1 MGRGEALFPSSLRF
15 SIFYVLLIAYQALA
29 GSIGINYGQVADN
42 LPSPEDVVPLV
53 KAVGATRLKLYD
65 TDPKVLKA
73 FGNTNVEF
81 IVSVP
86 NEYLS
91 KIKDPAKAQA
101 WVKQNVQAYLPA
113 TKITCIAVGNEVLTF
128 NDTTLSG
135 NLLPAMQSVHA
146 ALVSLNLDKQVTI
159 LEFHVKTSS
168 PFLINAYPYFAY
180 KANPKQVSLDFV
192 LFQPNPGIVDPVSN
206 LHYDNMLFA
215 QMDAVHSALDSLG
228 YKNVCVQISETGWP
242 SKGDADEAGAT
253 EDNARKYNCNLMK
266 LMTSKK
272 GTPMRPTNDLNI
284 YVFAMFNE
292 NMKPGPTSERNYGLF
307 KPDGTP
313 AYPLGINLSTNI
325 SSGGSGGS
333 TPSTSSPPGTSSTGY
348 LSISSDSVRPPTF
361 CETNGVQGQKNRDV
375 FADCNASFVAG
386 EVAPSISSSLNML
399 SSLEFESDAVSS
411 SSSSLTTPARCLL
424 LTSLIPLPRRAR
436 RLRFRMFLFRLGNIP
451 WDHDQQGMPIH
462 FDFEGNQEQPE
473 SDLSMRNALHCVS
486 SKGITINRQ
495 RYNCINEKKPGKVRC
510 EGRPVTLASSP
521 TVLRCELRE
530 DNFCSFASCE
540 EGQPLLPA
548 AVDEGLVFFKESTLF
563 EDPISA
569 SRLAWVSSLL

>member
-15 SIFYVLLIAYQALA
+15 SIFYGFVVLLIAYQALA

-146 ALVSLNLDKQVTI
+146 ALVSLNLDKQVTVTTAHSLAVLETSYPPSAGAFRRDLVDCICQI

-272 GTPMRPTNDLNI
+272 GTPRRPTNDLNI

-325 SSGGSGGS
+325 SSGGSGTNSGGS

-348 LSISSDSVRPPTF
+348 LSISSDSARQMVCRGRRIEMF
-361 CETNGVQGQKNRDV
+361 LQ
-375 FADCNASFVAG
+375 
-386 EVAPSISSSLNML
+386 I
-399 SSLEFESDAVSS
+399 AVSIM
-411 SSSSLTTPARCLL
+411 LVTQLL
-424 LTSLIPLPRRAR
+424 
-436 RLRFRMFLFRLGNIP
+436 
-451 WDHDQQGMPIH
+451 
-462 FDFEGNQEQPE
+462 
-473 SDLSMRNALHCVS
+473 
-486 SKGITINRQ
+486 NR
-495 RYNCINEKKPGKVRC
+495 V
-510 EGRPVTLASSP
+510 
-521 TVLRCELRE
+521 
-530 DNFCSFASCE
+530 
-540 EGQPLLPA
+540 
-548 AVDEGLVFFKESTLF
+548 
-563 EDPISA
+563 
-569 SRLAWVSSLL
+569 